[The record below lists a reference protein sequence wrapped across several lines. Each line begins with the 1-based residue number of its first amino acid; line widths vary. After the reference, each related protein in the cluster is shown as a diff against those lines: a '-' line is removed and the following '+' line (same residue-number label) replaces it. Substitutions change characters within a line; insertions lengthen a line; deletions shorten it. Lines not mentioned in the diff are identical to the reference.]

1 MTTPAVTALTGIIP
15 VAVAGHVALSVT
27 ERALAQRRRERS
39 EGRRNKPQTSKA
51 KRLEIVKAAFRLR
64 LTTAQA
70 RQFTKNT
77 GRKLPTLA
85 QAKKTMGEVRRL
97 QQSRLG
103 GQSFHNRRRGL

>member
-1 MTTPAVTALTGIIP
+1 MTSAVGALTGIIP
-15 VAVAGHVALSVT
+15 VAVAGHVALSLT
-27 ERALAQRRRERS
+27 ERALGKRQRERREA
-39 EGRRNKPQTSKA
+39 RRNKPQISKSE
-51 KRLEIVKAAFRLR
+51 RLEIVKAAFRLR
-64 LTTAQA
+64 LTATQA

-97 QQSRLG
+97 QQSLLG

>member
-1 MTTPAVTALTGIIP
+1 MTTPAVTALTGIVP
-15 VAVAGHVALSVT
+15 VAVAGGVALGVT
-27 ERALAQRRRERS
+27 ERALGNRKSAPARRAPKARS
-39 EGRRNKPQTSKA
+39 MSKG

-97 QQSRLG
+97 QESRLG
-103 GQSFHNRRRGL
+103 GQSFHNRRGL